1 MRDVCVEIL
10 TAYRIRKWLPFAD
23 GYVGIGGLVIG
34 LIYVLNTFATIYLVY
49 RNKNLALQGMVG
61 VSKYVIFPVYLPF
74 LWGSALTDFAVG
86 LMFLFLKV
94 EVYQKNSWMAS
105 FAIALIIALQ
115 HIILE
120 GISFTLMQYGCGLQA
135 ARKAFKYAIIWAV
148 ITYFFMVF
156 SFRHGGTGLAYTLST
171 IWGSLMFSFYSLLF
185 ILPDKYLFRRPAI
198 KVYAKF
204 WALFRFIVLFADILM
219 WYSDTHSDYLTPS
232 QIADCTYGFAGL
244 IIFALFK
251 PYIVYRTLLE
261 DSKWWQGILSSN
273 ANSTNN
279 NDDGFKYIDIFTS
292 LKCFWN
298 SNKYDRVANDA
309 KGHETSLQNPLVG
322 IEVGFTEAQ
331 DLAQEVDNLI
341 SDSNVR
347 LLNFAFISLEEN
359 HQLGSGSF
367 SKVYL
372 GKYKAS
378 IVAIKLLFT
387 SDLNIEIIRRVRN
400 EANIL
405 SNFTSP
411 NIVKIY
417 GVAVLPPSL
426 CIILEYC
433 KYGSLSDVLRGSLDS
448 STGRFKPPLS
458 LSLSDRMYLA
468 LGCARGLQALHE
480 YSNNLCHRDVKSFNF
495 LVDADLNVKIADL
508 ELSSINFN
516 KDNNDGY
523 YDFSCIIEDGMLIL
537 WQAPEVLDGKEYT
550 QSADIYSLAIVLWEI
565 ITTRYK
571 STESN
576 NNEFNI
582 HNLPFYEFSTKQSDI
597 IRMITS
603 GIRPSISSIHNNLS
617 NPIYAE
623 YIELMKRG
631 WAEDKNKRPTASEVV
646 RVLEHCWVSCCYQYI
661 QTSRA
666 SINYDTLYN
675 YYMTKN
681 KYKGDLTSSSTREME
696 ESLYSSL
703 APLQLEVGWEKLNA
717 DGAYLVVTPTSP
729 HIIMWC
735 TRKWAQLFN
744 YLLNDILCDDL
755 KFLFGALTKSEPL
768 YKSLGK
774 DTCDHLMIY
783 LYKSDGTPLILS
795 LHTFPIF
802 NKSVGNTVDPTT
814 GAPVTNDNTVV
825 SSLSSSCTTVANTID
840 YGWDVV
846 NSYDDY
852 DMTEKVCGT
861 SSPSSPKKTF
871 MTNIYESIN
880 PKSKFDSIKNRNNVS
895 YVVIQFSV
903 I

>member
-10 TAYRIRKWLPFAD
+10 TSYRIKKWLPFVD

-34 LIYVLNTFATIYLVY
+34 LVYVINTFATIYLVY

-94 EVYQKNSWMAS
+94 EVYKPNSWLAS

-120 GISFTLMQYGCGLQA
+120 GISFALMQYGCGLQA
-135 ARKAFKYAIIWAV
+135 ARKSFKYSIIWGIV
-148 ITYFFMVF
+148 TYFFMVF
-156 SFRHGGTGLAYTLST
+156 SFRRGGTGLAYTLSA
-171 IWGSLMFSFYSLLF
+171 IWGTIMCTFYISLFL
-185 ILPDKYLFRRPAI
+185 LPDKYLFRRPAI

-219 WYSDTHSDYLTPS
+219 WYSDTHSDYITPS
-232 QIADCTYGFAGL
+232 EIANCTYGFAGL

-261 DSKWWQGILSSN
+261 DSKWWQGILSNSGSN
-273 ANSTNN
+273 MNNN
-279 NDDGFKYIDIFTS
+279 NDGYRYSEIFS
-292 LKCFWN
+292 KFNYFWS
-298 SNKYDRVANDA
+298 SNKYERVANDA
-309 KGHETSLQNPLVG
+309 KLNETSLQNPLVG

-359 HQLGSGSF
+359 NKLGSGSF

-372 GKYKAS
+372 GKYKTS

-387 SDLNIEIIRRVRN
+387 SDLNIEIVRRVCN

-405 SNFTSP
+405 SHFTSQ

-417 GVAVLPPSL
+417 GVSVLPPSI

-433 KYGSLSDVLRGSLDS
+433 KYGSLSDVLRGSIDA
-448 STGRFKPPLS
+448 STGICKFPLS

-480 YSNNLCHRDVKSFNF
+480 YSINLCHRDVKSFNF

-508 ELSSINFN
+508 ELSSINYN
-516 KDNNDGY
+516 KDNSDGY

-537 WQAPEVLDGKEYT
+537 WQAPEVLNGEEYT

-571 STESN
+571 SIESN
-576 NNEFNI
+576 NSDFNDY
-582 HNLPFYEFSTKQSDI
+582 NLPFYEFSTRQSDI
-597 IRMITS
+597 IRMITT
-603 GIRPSISSIHNNLS
+603 GIRPSINSIHNSLS

-623 YIELMKRG
+623 YIDLMSRG
-631 WAEDKNKRPTASEVV
+631 WAEDKNKRPSASEVV
-646 RVLEHCWVSCCYQYI
+646 RIMENCWKSCCYQYI
-661 QTSRA
+661 QTSKVN
-666 SINYDTLYN
+666 INFDTLYN
-675 YYMTKN
+675 YYTIKN
-681 KYKGDLTSSSTREME
+681 KYKADLTVSSVKESE
-696 ESLYSSL
+696 EALYASL

-729 HIIMWC
+729 HVIMWC
-735 TRKWAQLFN
+735 TRKWAQLFD
-744 YLLNDILCDDL
+744 YLLNDILGNDL
-755 KFLFGALTKSEPL
+755 TFLFGILTKTDQL
-768 YKSLGK
+768 YKSIGK
-774 DTCDHLMIY
+774 DSCDHLMIY
-783 LYKSDGTPLILS
+783 LYKSDGSPMILS

-802 NKSVGNTVDPTT
+802 KSTSGNNTIDTNT
-814 GAPVTNDNTVV
+814 ITSNDNTVV
-825 SSLSSSCTTVANTID
+825 ASSLSSSCTTIANTRD
-840 YGWDVV
+840 DGWNVTS
-846 NSYDDY
+846 SYDDN
-852 DMTEKVCGT
+852 DMIEKIVNT

-871 MTNIYESIN
+871 ISNMYESIN
-880 PKSKFDSIKNRNNVS
+880 PKSKYENNKNRNNVA
-895 YVVIQFSV
+895 YVIIQFSV